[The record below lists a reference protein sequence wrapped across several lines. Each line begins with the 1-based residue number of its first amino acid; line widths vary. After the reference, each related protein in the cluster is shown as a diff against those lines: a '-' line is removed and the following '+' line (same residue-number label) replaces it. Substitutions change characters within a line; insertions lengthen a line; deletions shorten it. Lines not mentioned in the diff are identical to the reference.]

1 MRILAIR
8 GKNLASLANE
18 FEVLLETGTLQQV
31 GLFAITG
38 PTGAGKSTILD
49 ALCLALYDQMPRLPE
64 GHGVAIGH
72 KGEDEAVRVKSHD
85 VSSILRRGTASAY
98 AEVDFIGQDKQSY
111 RARWEL
117 SRARNKV
124 GGRLQ
129 AQRMSLTNINT
140 QEKIGQGKKDT
151 QQEIVKRLGLNFAQF
166 RRSVL
171 LAQGDFAAFL
181 KAKKDERSS
190 LLEKITGTD
199 IYSELSIAAFE
210 RAKLEKLHLDTIQEK
225 LADKVPLTA
234 AARAELNNEHL
245 QLSEQLTALQQQQ
258 KAKQLILDWYTRL
271 AKLTADQQ
279 QAQQQCQQQQ
289 ENWDNNTSDRDVLTQ
304 VELVQPLRPLLQQ
317 VLSLATECAEA
328 QLTLSN
334 SETALIKAEQT
345 VTDVSRHVKIKQQ
358 QFVSAEST
366 FNAAQPTLIIARE
379 LDTKIANGQAR
390 LQDLQQEVSAQQDK
404 WQTTATKVTELN
416 TQQEQQQQQL
426 QQLQTWQ
433 EQHIALQALANEW
446 GRWESNIQ
454 DYLVQQH
461 TLIEQQAHHA
471 QLENNIAAQQ
481 TELSRLQT
489 ASKLC
494 LTKEQQLNAELL
506 ELEQQ
511 SDSQVLVDLY
521 QQQAQIEAQQAEYTN
536 AIALAEQGLALQLDL
551 SNTQTALT
559 ITEQTIQQAHSQIEQ
574 LLVEQDTKQAQL
586 QEAQHAFNL
595 IQAASQ
601 KTAQDL
607 RALLIAEQPCP
618 VCGADEH
625 PWADTHLT
633 VLKQP
638 VAEQQA
644 RVEQLALEKEQLV
657 SQLSNQQSLVKQAAQ
672 EQSQLTKTI
681 QQTEQ
686 RLNELAKQWLLIG
699 LENKPAWL
707 NLQAADINRL
717 QQQKSQLHTQ
727 YTAIKNQVSSALNLQ
742 TQIKAVRSQRD
753 TANQQYS
760 AQQTQTAELD
770 KNIAEQLSTLAANNE
785 SIQQLKIS
793 LLNIETILS
802 TPLQQLD
809 NWQTELSES
818 GADFL
823 QQLRDSIVLWQNN
836 NQQQEQLNKDL
847 NQIKHDLAVAST
859 AAEQQQQLKQQLQQ
873 ALQQQNKQQQDLLT
887 ERQQY
892 CQGLPANDYARDI
905 EQQLKTASHEKQQ
918 AETELATAHSET
930 KTWQSTV
937 QHWQTEQQR
946 RLSKQT
952 TAEQELQI
960 ELDKLQLD
968 KAVVQELLGKDAA
981 WLTTQKQ
988 KQAALTQALQEAQAN
1003 LKVITTNLQAH
1014 QQHAP
1019 AEQEALVITQLAQL
1033 QNEYETLNQEKD
1045 NKSFLLRSDDE
1056 KIAAG
1061 KHLREQ
1067 LNQQTH
1073 IYEQW
1078 ESLNELIGSKSGQ
1091 KFRSFA
1097 QSLTLETLLSYTNR
1111 HLQEFAKRYILQ
1123 RVPGSELELQVIDRD
1138 MANEVRSIHSLSG
1151 GESFLVALALALG
1164 LASLSSNKTQVESL
1178 FIDEGFGSLDQET
1191 LDIALASLDTLQSL
1205 GRKVGVISH
1214 VLALVERIGAQ
1225 VVVEKQGG
1233 GQSVV
1238 SVRAYV

>member
-18 FEVLLETGTLQQV
+18 FEVLLEAGTLQKV

-72 KGEDEAVRVKSHD
+72 KDEDEAVRVKSHD
-85 VSSILRRGTASAY
+85 VSSILRRGTASAF

-129 AQRMSLTNINT
+129 AQRMSLVNINS
-140 QEKIGQGKKDT
+140 QEKFGQGKKDT

-210 RAKLEKLHLDTIQEK
+210 RAKLEKLHLDNIQEK
-225 LADKVPLTA
+225 LADKVPLTTE
-234 AARAELNNEHL
+234 ARAELNNEHL

-258 KAKQLILDWYTRL
+258 KIKQLILDWFTCL
-271 AKLTADQQ
+271 AKLTVDQQ

-289 ENWDNNTSDRDVLTQ
+289 ESWNDNSSDRELLTQ

-317 VLSLATECAEA
+317 VLSLSTECAEA
-328 QLTLSN
+328 QLKLTD
-334 SETALIKAEQT
+334 SETTLIKAEQT
-345 VTDVSRHVKIKQQ
+345 VNDVSQQVQIKQQ
-358 QFVSAEST
+358 QFVRAESS
-366 FNAAQPTLIIARE
+366 FNAAQPILIIARE
-379 LDTKIANGQAR
+379 LDTKIANSQAR
-390 LQDLQQEVSAQQDK
+390 LQDLQQEVSSQQEK
-404 WQTTATKVTELN
+404 WQTADAKVTELS
-416 TQQEQQQQQL
+416 TQQEQQRQQL
-426 QQLQTWQ
+426 QQLQIWQ
-433 EQHIALQALANEW
+433 EQHMDLQAVANEW

-454 DYLVQQH
+454 DYLAQQQA
-461 TLIEQQAHHA
+461 LIEQQANHT

-481 TELSRLQT
+481 TELSSLQT
-489 ASKLC
+489 ASELC
-494 LTKEQQLNAELL
+494 LAKEQQLSAELL
-506 ELEQQ
+506 ALEQQ
-511 SDSQVLVDLY
+511 SDSQALSDLH
-521 QQQAQIEAQQAEYTN
+521 QQQAQLETQQAECKSTVS
-536 AIALAEQGLALQLDL
+536 LAEQGLALQLDL
-551 SNTQTALT
+551 HNTQTALT
-559 ITEQTIQQAHSQIEQ
+559 TNEQTLQQANTQIEQ
-574 LLVEQDTKQAQL
+574 LIVQQDNKQGQL

-595 IQAASQ
+595 MHAASQ

-607 RALLIAEQPCP
+607 RALLMTEQPCP
-618 VCGADEH
+618 VCGANEH
-625 PWADTHLT
+625 PWADTHLE
-633 VLKQP
+633 VLQQP

-644 RVEQLALEKEQLV
+644 RVEQLTAAKEQLV
-657 SQLSNQQSLVKQAAQ
+657 SELSTQQSLVKQAKQ
-672 EQSQLTKTI
+672 EQGQLTKTK
-681 QQTEQ
+681 QHTEQ

-699 LENKPAWL
+699 LENKPTWL
-707 NLQAADINRL
+707 NLQAADITQL
-717 QQQKSQLHTQ
+717 QQQSARLHAQ
-727 YTAIKNQVSSALNLQ
+727 YIAIKNQVSLALDLQ
-742 TQIKAVRSQRD
+742 TQITAVRSQRD
-753 TANQQYS
+753 AANQQHIE
-760 AQQTQTAELD
+760 QRLKTTELD
-770 KNIAEQLSTLAANNE
+770 KNIAEQLSTLAANSN
-785 SIQQLKIS
+785 SIQQLETK
-793 LLNIETILS
+793 LLHIETILN

-809 NWQTELSES
+809 NWQTELSEA

-823 QQLRDSIVLWQNN
+823 QQLRDSMVLWQNN
-836 NQQQEQLNKDL
+836 SQQQELLNKDL
-847 NQIKHDLAVAST
+847 NQIKHDLAIAST
-859 AAEQQQQLKQQLQQ
+859 AAEQQHHLGLQLQQ
-873 ALQQQNKQQQDLLT
+873 ELQQHNTQQQDLLT
-887 ERQQY
+887 DRQQY
-892 CQGLPANDYARDI
+892 CQGLPANDYARNV
-905 EQQLKTASHEKQQ
+905 EQQLQTAGNHKQQ
-918 AETELATAHSET
+918 AEAELSTAHSET

-946 RLSKQT
+946 RLAKQDST
-952 TAEQELQI
+952 EQELQT
-960 ELDKLQLD
+960 ELSNLQLT
-968 KAVVQELLGKDAA
+968 KATAQELLSKDAD
-981 WLTTQKQ
+981 WITTQKQ
-988 KQAALTQALQEAQAN
+988 QSATLTQALQEAQAN
-1003 LKVITTNLQAH
+1003 LKVSTTHLQEH
-1014 QQHAP
+1014 EQHTP
-1019 AEQEALVITQLAQL
+1019 LEQESLVITQLEKL
-1033 QNEYETLNQEKD
+1033 QSEYEILSSEKD
-1045 NKSFLLRSDDE
+1045 NKIFLLRSDDE

-1061 KHLREQ
+1061 NHLQAQ
-1067 LNQQTH
+1067 LSQQTH

-1091 KFRSFA
+1091 KFRTFA

-1111 HLQEFAKRYILQ
+1111 HLQEFAKRYVLQ

-1138 MANEVRSIHSLSG
+1138 MADEVRSIHSLSG

-1214 VLALVERIGAQ
+1214 VPALVERIGAQ